1 MGGPG
6 YDPGVRTLGRI
17 TNPTMIVA
25 LIGAAATV
33 ACWAWSCLEPEPLF
47 RYGATI
53 LDGRTVVL
61 NDGRVYVRR
70 SRQVGDVVSVRFGV
84 LTVPWVL
91 LFGWGVRRHVRHV
104 KPELRRAR
112 GLCPGCGYD
121 LRATPG
127 RCPEC
132 GRVV

>member
-70 SRQVGDVVSVRFGV
+70 SRQVGDGVSVRFGV
-84 LTVPWVL
+84 FTVRWVL
-91 LFGWGVRRHVRHV
+91 LFGWCFRRHVRRG
-104 KPELRRAR
+104 KPELRRSR
-112 GLCPGCGYD
+112 GSCGRSVSY
-121 LRATPG
+121 LRPTPG
-127 RCPEC
+127 RLSQC
-132 GRVV
+132 